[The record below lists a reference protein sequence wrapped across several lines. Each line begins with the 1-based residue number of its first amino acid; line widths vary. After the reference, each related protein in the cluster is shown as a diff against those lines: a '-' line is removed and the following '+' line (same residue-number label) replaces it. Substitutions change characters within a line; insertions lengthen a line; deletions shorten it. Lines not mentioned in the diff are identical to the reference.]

1 MAKLGFVETARVEP
15 DNIGLAALVIAT
27 AIVGAFQRYIL
38 AAVGEGAVFNARR
51 SLANRLLRLSMSEFD
66 LRRRGDLI
74 ARVSSDAT
82 LLRSVLTQGVVEL
95 AGGIVTLIGAFI
107 AMLLLDYVLL
117 LTAIAIVGAAVL
129 IASIISRRLSP
140 LTRLAQQEVGELA
153 ANLDRSLSAIRT
165 VRASNATRRETSK
178 IIENADLVRKLGISA
193 GRIQAIVSSISG
205 LTTQVAFIAIL
216 GVGGLRVAGG
226 QLEVSTLVS
235 FILFLFM
242 FVMPLGRAFGI
253 MSVVNQTLGAV
264 SRINEV
270 LALPAEADNDAADM
284 AEPRAISAVAI
295 EFVGVSFSYP
305 RSAENADAERAR
317 SAPVV
322 LRDVSFEV
330 PTGKR
335 TAIVGPSGA
344 GKSTILALIER
355 FYDDCDGS
363 ILMNGVDIQTVGR
376 DKLRAQLG
384 YVEQDAPVLAGTFRD
399 NLLLA
404 APGATEADCREVMKQ
419 VNLLSIVDRAPDG
432 LDSQVGESGVTLSGG
447 ERQRLAIA
455 RTLLSAPPILLLDE
469 STSHLDSLNEQ
480 LMRDAIDSVAYGRTL
495 VVIAHR
501 LATVIDADQIIV
513 MEEGE
518 VAAAGTHDEL
528 IATSGL
534 YRDLARRQLLV

>member
-1 MAKLGFVETARVEP
+1 MRTSSPNASSNGKTTTTTIDHTAPWLG
-15 DNIGLAALVIAT
+15 
-27 AIVGAFQRYIL
+27 
-38 AAVGEGAVFNARR
+38 RR
-51 SLANRLLRLSMSEFD
+51 PTN
-66 LRRRGDLI
+66 
-74 ARVSSDAT
+74 VSSKRQET
-82 LLRSVLTQGVVEL
+82 HWHRPPSV
-95 AGGIVTLIGAFI
+95 
-107 AMLLLDYVLL
+107 
-117 LTAIAIVGAAVL
+117 
-129 IASIISRRLSP
+129 
-140 LTRLAQQEVGELA
+140 AQ
-153 ANLDRSLSAIRT
+153 
-165 VRASNATRRETSK
+165 
-178 IIENADLVRKLGISA
+178 
-193 GRIQAIVSSISG
+193 
-205 LTTQVAFIAIL
+205 
-216 GVGGLRVAGG
+216 
-226 QLEVSTLVS
+226 
-235 FILFLFM
+235 
-242 FVMPLGRAFGI
+242 
-253 MSVVNQTLGAV
+253 LGAV